1 MTSPR
6 SNFSDL
12 RDLHKCAND
21 LLHSVQIQQALDFH
35 HQHDQTMSLVGET
48 SDASLNMLDLC
59 GATRDTLLLV
69 KDHFHDHQQIF
80 RRVKIEGS
88 NFEATQISA
97 HGLNRKKLKK
107 GISKCM
113 KDIKGLMKSKY
124 FTSDLSLIDH
134 SLIVVVHVLREVRAA
149 TLSILESLTS
159 LIDLPATI
167 TVIHGQRLM
176 FASKLMCRGMLLERC
191 DSMKAQMANER
202 LEEVENAIE
211 DLEVELECIIRRL
224 MQTRV
229 LLLNILTN

>member
-1 MTSPR
+1 MASPR
-6 SNFSDL
+6 PNFSDL

-21 LLHSVQIQQALDFH
+21 LLHSAQSQQVLNLH
-35 HQHDQTMSLVGET
+35 HPQDQMMSLVREV
-48 SDASLNMLDLC
+48 SDASLKMLDLC
-59 GATRDTLLLV
+59 GATRDTILAV
-69 KDHFHDHQQIF
+69 KDHFQDLQQIF
-80 RRVKIEGS
+80 RRAKIEGS
-88 NFEATQISA
+88 DFDAQISA
-97 HGLNRKKLKK
+97 HGLSRKKLKK

-134 SLIVVVHVLREVRAA
+134 SLIVVVHVLREVRGA

-167 TVIHGQRLM
+167 TVLHSQRST

-191 DSMKAQMANER
+191 DSMEVRMANTKSEQ
-202 LEEVENAIE
+202 VQKAIE
-211 DLEVELECIIRRL
+211 GVEVELECIIRRL
-224 MQTRV
+224 IQTRV